1 MSGDLRAYL
10 QSLRDESPEELWEID
25 TPVPLSYE
33 MTAYAIELEKNP
45 NPPVLLFK
53 QVEGFDFQVL
63 NNVFASRKRIA
74 RVLGLEENE
83 LVSQWPNITARR
95 IKPERSTDAPVKE
108 VVNLGADIDLW
119 KYPIPIHFETDAG
132 RYISGGVVVANDPDT
147 GVGNLNYTRLQVKSP
162 NEMGASMHSRGDLW
176 NFQRR
181 AETEHKALEIAVVIG
196 VHPTIAIAAA
206 TQLPITEDEL
216 ELAGGLLGKPI
227 PVVPAET
234 VDLMVPAHAEMV
246 IEGTIVPD
254 VRADEGPFN
263 EYTGYSTARSTRHV
277 FKVSAI
283 THRRDMIFQDV
294 VPGNSSEHLNLSKTS
309 RVPRVFDVVKR
320 TFSNATAINYP
331 LSGTHFHCYLSMHD
345 PLPGQAKQAM
355 LMLFGLDM
363 YLKLIIVVDDDV
375 DVYNEQEVMWA
386 LSTRFQANRDLF
398 MVEGVSCNLLDP
410 SASEGLATKL
420 GLDAT
425 RSADFSAVRMSLPQE
440 LVGKVQQSIALR
452 NNKTLNRDR
461 D

>member
-1 MSGDLRAYL
+1 MSVDLRSYL
-10 QSLRDESPEELWEID
+10 QSLRENSPEELWEID
-25 TPVPLSYE
+25 DPVSLSYE

-45 NPPVLLFK
+45 YPPALLFK

-63 NNVFASRKRIA
+63 SNIFASRKRIA
-74 RVLGLEENE
+74 RVLGSEENE
-83 LVSQWPNITARR
+83 LVAQWPNITARR
-95 IKPERSTDAPVKE
+95 IKPERSIDAPVKE
-108 VVNLGADIDLW
+108 VVNVGGDIDLW
-119 KYPIPIHFETDAG
+119 KYPIPIHFATDAG
-132 RYISGGVVVANDPDT
+132 RYISGGVAFANDPDT
-147 GVGNLNYTRLQVKSP
+147 GVGNLNFTRLQIKSP
-162 NEMGASMHSRGDLW
+162 TEMGASMHSRGDLW

-181 AETEHKALEIAVVIG
+181 AEAKHKALEVAVVIG
-196 VHPTIAIAAA
+196 VHPAIAIAAA

-216 ELAGGLLGKPI
+216 ELAGGLLGRPV

-234 VDLMVPAHAEMV
+234 VDLMVPAHAEMI
-246 IEGTIVPD
+246 IEGTILPG
-254 VRADEGPFN
+254 VREDEGPFN
-263 EYTGYSTARSTRHV
+263 EYTGYSTDRSTRHV

-283 THRRDMIFQDV
+283 THRREMIFQDV

-309 RVPRVFDVVKR
+309 RIPRVFDVVKR
-320 TFSNATAINYP
+320 TFSNVTAINYP

-355 LMLFGLDM
+355 LLLFGLDM
-363 YLKLIIVVDDDV
+363 YLKLIIVVDDDI

-410 SASEGLATKL
+410 SASEGVATKL

-425 RSADFSAVRMSLPQE
+425 RSTNFSAIKMSFPKE
-440 LVGKVQQSIALR
+440 VMGKVRQSIALR
-452 NNKTLNRDR
+452 K
-461 D
+461 